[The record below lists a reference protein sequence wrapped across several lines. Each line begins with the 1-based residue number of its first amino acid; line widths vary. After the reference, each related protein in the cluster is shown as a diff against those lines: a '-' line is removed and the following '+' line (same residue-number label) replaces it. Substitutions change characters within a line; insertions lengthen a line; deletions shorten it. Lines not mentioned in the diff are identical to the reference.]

1 MGQNAGDD
9 ALEEVVQCQ
18 RLLGGRRED
27 MTFIDAIKTC
37 FTKYANFDGC
47 ASRPEFWWW
56 FLFTVIAGLALQAV
70 SYNLSGAFSIATFL
84 PGLAVGMRRLHDTD
98 RSGWWLL
105 LYFLP
110 IIGWI
115 VLIVFWAESGQ
126 PNRYG
131 GSD

>member
-1 MGQNAGDD
+1 
-9 ALEEVVQCQ
+9 
-18 RLLGGRRED
+18 